1 MSRYLLSRSAGICPG
16 QRTLVAVLLFCA
28 LGNVARAEP
37 DSAGCKDTNFSRMP
51 GFYIN
56 DCESADFDRFV
67 FAEGTGHEAALEGHK
82 SRIAYAL
89 SDGRKAPSPLAVVR
103 NYQAIMQQGGWEIV
117 DNRNEAGLT
126 ARHVQEGKEQWAEL
140 STNGGA
146 NYQLV
151 YVDRGDLAQQV
162 TTADAMSSA
171 LAAAG
176 HVALQINFDT
186 AKSTIR
192 PESQAIVAQIAAL
205 LNSHPDM
212 KLRVEGHTDNAGDVR
227 SNQTLSVAR
236 AKSVVAALVQSGIAA
251 ARLTAA
257 GYGQDKPVADN
268 ASADG
273 RARNRRV
280 ELVKL

>member
-1 MSRYLLSRSAGICPG
+1 MRCPTAARRPRRSLWPATI
-16 QRTLVAVLLFCA
+16 R
-28 LGNVARAEP
+28 
-37 DSAGCKDTNFSRMP
+37 
-51 GFYIN
+51 
-56 DCESADFDRFV
+56 
-67 FAEGTGHEAALEGHK
+67 
-82 SRIAYAL
+82 
-89 SDGRKAPSPLAVVR
+89 PSC
-103 NYQAIMQQGGWEIV
+103 NSGWEIV

-126 ARHVQEGKEQWAEL
+126 ARRVQGGKEQWAEL

-146 NYQLV
+146 NYQLI
-151 YVDRGDLAQQV
+151 YVDKGDLAQQV

-171 LAAAG
+171 LDAAG

-192 PESQAIVAQIAAL
+192 PESQAIVAQITAL
-205 LNSHPDM
+205 LKSHPDL
-212 KLRVEGHTDNAGDVR
+212 KLRVEGHTDNAGDAR

-236 AKSVVAALVQSGIAA
+236 AKSVVAALVQSGVAP

-268 ASADG
+268 ANDDG